1 VPAKGRFLRAEE
13 PEKTASEGANPGLRR
28 VGETTKA
35 VTSPKSRNGADDT
48 FPKLLIELARTKGD
62 KPAYREKEY
71 GIWQTYTWRQVGE
84 HVGLLA
90 AGLLDLGFKRDDRLI
105 VIGDNRP
112 RLYWS
117 MCAAQSLGGVPVPVY
132 QDSVAAELAYVVEHA
147 GARFAIAENQ
157 EQVDKLREI
166 QKTVPS
172 LETIIYDD
180 PRGMRHYTG
189 LVSYAEL
196 QKRGAGVLN
205 TVPHAVATQTERG
218 QGSDD
223 AIMLYTSG
231 TTGRPKGAVLSYDN
245 LIWAAKAGADY
256 DQLKE
261 GDELLSYLPMAWV
274 GDHIFSYAQGYVCG
288 LIVNCPES
296 AETVMTDLRE
306 IGPTYYFAP
315 PRVLENLITQVTIRM
330 EDAGAIK
337 RRLFRY
343 FMAHARRVGSG
354 ILDGK
359 WVTAKD
365 RFVYALGDL
374 LVYGPLKN
382 MLGMSRVRV
391 AYTAGEAVGPEIFNF
406 YRALGVN
413 MKQLYGQTEASVFV
427 TIHPNGEVFADT
439 VGKPVSEVELRIA
452 DNGEVLYRSPG
463 VFKEYFKNPQATN
476 DAKTADGWVH
486 TGDAGYLDDRG
497 HLRIID
503 RAADVGKLTDGTLF
517 APKFIEN
524 KLKFFPHI
532 NEAVAFGHGRDFVS
546 AFINIDMTAVG
557 DWAER
562 RNIAYASYQELA
574 AMPAVIEL
582 IQSEV
587 EQVNRDLAADPRMA
601 GAQIRRFLVLQKA
614 LDADDGELT
623 RTNKVRRG
631 FIGERYK
638 ALVDALYD
646 GSKNAHIKV
655 EVTFEDGRKG
665 TIEGDVEIRDV
676 SEQAPLRMAS

>member
-1 VPAKGRFLRAEE
+1 MTTGTPGGGTPASATGTR
-13 PEKTASEGANPGLRR
+13 
-28 VGETTKA
+28 
-35 VTSPKSRNGADDT
+35 DT
-48 FPKLLIELARTKGD
+48 FPKLLAELARMRPAS
-62 KPAYREKEY
+62 PAYREKEY
-71 GIWQTYTWRQVGE
+71 GIWQTYDWRHVAEQVR
-84 HVGLLA
+84 LLA
-90 AGLLDLGFKRDDRLI
+90 AGLADMGFRRADRLI

-132 QDSVAAELAYVVEHA
+132 QDSVTEELAYVVEHA

-157 EQVDKLREI
+157 EQVDKLLEI
-166 QKTVPS
+166 QKTVRS
-172 LETIIYDD
+172 LEVVIYVD
-180 PRGMRHYTG
+180 PRGMRHYEN
-189 LVSYAEL
+189 LQSYAEV
-196 QKRGAGVLN
+196 QQRGARRLAAEPQMVSEEAAKG
-205 TVPHAVATQTERG
+205 R
-218 QGSDD
+218 GSDE

-245 LIWAAKAGADY
+245 LVWAATAGAEY
-256 DQLKE
+256 DGLKS

-274 GDHIFSYAQGYVCG
+274 GDHIFSYAQGYVVG
-288 LIVNCPES
+288 LVVNCPES
-296 AETVMTDLRE
+296 AATVMTDLRE

-330 EDAGAIK
+330 EDAGLIK
-337 RRLFRY
+337 RKLFQY
-343 FMAHARRVGSG
+343 FMTLARRAGPAL
-354 ILDGK
+354 LDGRP
-359 WVTAKD
+359 VSLLD
-365 RFVYALGDL
+365 RLLYRLGNA

-382 MLGMSRVRV
+382 TLGMSRVRV

-427 TIHPNGEVFADT
+427 TIHPNGEVYPDT
-439 VGKPVSEVELRIA
+439 VGKPVSKVELRI
-452 DNGEVLYRSPG
+452 DESGEVLYRSPG

-476 DAKTADGWVH
+476 DTKTADGWVH
-486 TGDAGYLDDRG
+486 TGDAGYLDERG

-503 RAADVGKLTDGTLF
+503 RAKDVGKLNDGTLF

-532 NEAVAFGHGRDFVS
+532 NEAVAFGHGRDYVAVFV
-546 AFINIDMTAVG
+546 NIDMIAVG

-574 AMPAVIEL
+574 SRPEVYDL
-582 IQSEV
+582 VQSEI
-587 EQVNRDLAADPRMA
+587 ERVNRDLAGDPRMS
-601 GAQIRRFLVLQKA
+601 GAQIRRFLILHKS
-614 LDADDGELT
+614 LEADDGELT

-638 ALVDALYD
+638 QLVDALYD
-646 GSKNAHIKV
+646 GSKSTYIKV
-655 EVTFEDGRKG
+655 DLTFEDGRKG
-665 TIEGDVEIRDV
+665 TIEGDIQIRDL
-676 SEQAPLRMAS
+676 APQPAPAFKKAS

>member
-1 VPAKGRFLRAEE
+1 MTTSAAGGRTEDR
-13 PEKTASEGANPGLRR
+13 
-28 VGETTKA
+28 
-35 VTSPKSRNGADDT
+35 DT
-48 FPKLLIELARTKGD
+48 FPKLLAQRAATGPD
-62 KPAYREKEY
+62 RPAYREKEY
-71 GIWQTYTWRQVGE
+71 GIWQTYNWSRVADE
-84 HVGLLA
+84 VRRLA
-90 AGLLDLGFKRDDRLI
+90 AGLADLGFRRGDRLI

-132 QDSVAAELAYVVEHA
+132 QDSVTDELAYVVEHA

-157 EQVDKLREI
+157 EQVDKLLEI
-166 QKTVPS
+166 RRRVSAPEVVIYVNPRGLRHYSDVLSYEAVQQRGADRLLAEPS
-172 LETIIYDD
+172 LVDAEVA
-180 PRGMRHYTG
+180 RG
-189 LVSYAEL
+189 
-196 QKRGAGVLN
+196 RGG
-205 TVPHAVATQTERG
+205 
-218 QGSDD
+218 DD

-245 LIWAAKAGADY
+245 LIWAARAGAEFDG
-256 DQLKE
+256 LRE

-274 GDHIFSYAQGYVCG
+274 GDHIFSYAQGYVVG

-296 AETVMTDLRE
+296 AATVTTDLRE

-330 EDAGAIK
+330 EDAGFVK
-337 RRLFRY
+337 RRLFQF
-343 FMAHARRVGSG
+343 FMTVARRVGPAL
-354 ILDGK
+354 LDRRSVGM
-359 WVTAKD
+359 VD
-365 RFVYALGDL
+365 RLLYGLGTL

-382 MLGMSRVRV
+382 TLGMSRVRL

-427 TIHPNGEVFADT
+427 TIHPNGEVYSDT
-439 VGKPVSEVELRIA
+439 VGKPVSKVELRIA
-452 DNGEVLYRSPG
+452 ESGEVLYRSPG

-476 DAKTADGWVH
+476 DTKTAEGWVH
-486 TGDAGYLDDRG
+486 TGDAGYLDERG

-503 RAADVGKLTDGTLF
+503 RARDVGRLNDGTLF

-532 NEAVAFGHGRDFVS
+532 NEAVAFGHGRDFV
-546 AFINIDMTAVG
+546 AVFVNIDMVAVG

-562 RNIAYASYQELA
+562 RNISYASYQELA
-574 AMPAVIEL
+574 GL
-582 IQSEV
+582 REV
-587 EQVNRDLAADPRMA
+587 HDLVEGEIAQVNRDLAADPRMA
-601 GAQIRRFLVLQKA
+601 GAQIRRFLILHKS
-614 LDADDGELT
+614 LEADDGELT

-638 ALVDALYD
+638 PLVDALYD
-646 GSKNAHIKV
+646 GSRRAGIKV
-655 EVTFEDGRKG
+655 DVTFEDGRKG
-665 TIEGDVEIRDV
+665 MIEGDMEIRDL
-676 SEQAPLRMAS
+676 APHPGPGPALPLRKAS